1 MNLVHPHGLEV
12 KSFFK
17 GFASLN
23 LIPRYTRHEPRLRI
37 YIQFKKDKVRV
48 ELSLHSVWLYSRA

>member
-1 MNLVHPHGLEV
+1 MNLVHPQGLEV

-37 YIQFKKDKVRV
+37 YI
-48 ELSLHSVWLYSRA
+48 